1 MKFFPCFLISIS
13 LFFLTSKAEALNL
26 KWFDN
31 FQDPNLTKYILMA
44 IEQNKD
50 VEIARKNIL
59 KYRQEK
65 NLSLSKL
72 YPELNVGANYALLKI
87 PASTIPNTDIQPN
100 SFILPFNFNWE
111 LDYLLKNYNRVEK
124 AKLDIENSILELEST
139 GLIAATDTAS
149 AYFNVSN
156 LNKQIE
162 EGKKILN
169 SNKKIYEAYK
179 KMLKIGAVNIVDVN
193 LKEEIYLNSL
203 NNLNNLKKQRGVFLT
218 NLAYL
223 TGNSP
228 YNLDEMEITPI
239 DKINFK
245 GNYPE
250 NLVGSVICNRPD
262 IKKLE
267 NEIKKAKIDITI
279 AKKDFLPK
287 ITIIGLMSFSTIVQ
301 NFGWDGVFAALVA
314 GATQNI
320 FDGGKRIFNFKLSKV
335 EYETKIEN
343 YLKAD
348 LNALKEVNESLY
360 TLKKDYES
368 LLNGEKNINL
378 AEINFN
384 KANKMYNCGKS
395 SYLDYLDESNVY
407 TNSNISYYNL
417 KNQNFINLISLYKAV
432 GGEL

>member
-111 LDYLLKNYNRVEK
+111 LDYLLKNYNRVEQ

-417 KNQNFINLISLYKAV
+417 KNQNFINLVSLYKAV

>member
-139 GLIAATDTAS
+139 GLITATDTAS

-432 GGEL
+432 GGAL

>member
-111 LDYLLKNYNRVEK
+111 LDYLLKNYNRVEQ

-360 TLKKDYES
+360 TLKKDKES

>member
-31 FQDPNLTKYILMA
+31 FQDPNLTKYIEIA

-111 LDYLLKNYNRVEK
+111 LDYLLKNYNRVEQ

-162 EGKKILN
+162 EGEKILN

-193 LKEEIYLNSL
+193 LKEEIYLNSI

-239 DKINFK
+239 DKIDFK

>member
-1 MKFFPCFLISIS
+1 MKKISPFLI
-13 LFFLTSKAEALNL
+13 LFFLFLSPSKAQAFNIQ
-26 KWFDN
+26 WFDD
-31 FQDPNLTKYILMA
+31 FQDPNLKKYVLMA

-50 VEIARKNIL
+50 IEIARKNIL

-72 YPELNVGANYALLKI
+72 FPELNVGANYALLKI
-87 PASTIPNTDIQPN
+87 PASSIPNTDIQPN

-139 GLIAATDTAS
+139 GLITATDTAS

-162 EGKKILN
+162 EGEKILTY
-169 SNKKIYEAYK
+169 NKKIYEAYK
-179 KMLKIGAVNIVDVN
+179 KMLKIGAVNIVEVN
-193 LKEEIYLNSL
+193 LKEENFLNSL

-239 DKINFK
+239 DKIIFK

-250 NLVGSVICNRPD
+250 NLSGSVICNRPD

-287 ITIIGLMSFSTIVQ
+287 ITVIGVMSFSTIVQ
-301 NFGWDGVFAALVA
+301 NFGWDGVFVALLA

-320 FDGGKRIFNFKLSKV
+320 
-335 EYETKIEN
+335 
-343 YLKAD
+343 
-348 LNALKEVNESLY
+348 
-360 TLKKDYES
+360 
-368 LLNGEKNINL
+368 
-378 AEINFN
+378 
-384 KANKMYNCGKS
+384 
-395 SYLDYLDESNVY
+395 
-407 TNSNISYYNL
+407 
-417 KNQNFINLISLYKAV
+417 
-432 GGEL
+432 

>member
-111 LDYLLKNYNRVEK
+111 LDYLLKNYNRVEQ

-179 KMLKIGAVNIVDVN
+179 KMLKIGVVNIVDVN

>member
-1 MKFFPCFLISIS
+1 MKKISPFLI
-13 LFFLTSKAEALNL
+13 LFFLFLSPSKAQAFNIQ
-26 KWFDN
+26 WFDD
-31 FQDPNLTKYILMA
+31 FQDPNLKKYVLMA

-72 YPELNVGANYALLKI
+72 FPELNVGANYALLKI
-87 PASTIPNTDIQPN
+87 PASSIPNTDIQPN

-139 GLIAATDTAS
+139 RLITATDTAS

-162 EGKKILN
+162 EGEKILTY
-169 SNKKIYEAYK
+169 NKKIYEAYK
-179 KMLKIGAVNIVDVN
+179 KMLKIGTVNIVEVN
-193 LKEEIYLNSL
+193 LKEENFLNSL

-239 DKINFK
+239 DKIIFK

-250 NLVGSVICNRPD
+250 NLSGSVICNRPD

-287 ITIIGLMSFSTIVQ
+287 ITVIGVMSFSTIVQ
-301 NFGWDGVFAALVA
+301 NFGWDGVFAALLA

-360 TLKKDYES
+360 TLKKDKES
-368 LLNGEKNINL
+368 LLNGEKMVLL
-378 AEINFN
+378 AKNNFI
-384 KANKMYNCGKS
+384 KAHREYNFGKK
-395 SYLDYLDESNVY
+395 SYLYYLDENN
-407 TNSNISYYNL
+407 TFINSNMNYYNL

-432 GGEL
+432 GGAL

>member
-65 NLSLSKL
+65 NLRLSKL

-87 PASTIPNTDIQPN
+87 PASSIPNTDIQPN

-111 LDYLLKNYNRVEK
+111 LDYLLKNYNRVEQ

>member
-31 FQDPNLTKYILMA
+31 FQDQNLTKYILMA

-72 YPELNVGANYALLKI
+72 FPELNVGANYALLKI

-111 LDYLLKNYNRVEK
+111 LDYLLKNYNRVEQ

>member
-50 VEIARKNIL
+50 VEIARKNIV

-87 PASTIPNTDIQPN
+87 PASSIPNTDIQPN

-111 LDYLLKNYNRVEK
+111 LDYLLKNYNRVEQ

>member
-111 LDYLLKNYNRVEK
+111 LDYLIKNYNRVEQ

>member
-87 PASTIPNTDIQPN
+87 PASSIPNTDIQPN

>member
-44 IEQNKD
+44 LEQNKD

-111 LDYLLKNYNRVEK
+111 LDYLLKNYNRVEQ

-193 LKEEIYLNSL
+193 LKEENFLNSL

>member
-50 VEIARKNIL
+50 VEIARKSIL

-87 PASTIPNTDIQPN
+87 PASSIPNTDIQPN

-111 LDYLLKNYNRVEK
+111 LDYLLKNYNRVEQ

-301 NFGWDGVFAALVA
+301 NFGWDGVFAALVT

>member
-1 MKFFPCFLISIS
+1 MKKISPFLI
-13 LFFLTSKAEALNL
+13 LFFLFLSPSKAQAFNIQ
-26 KWFDN
+26 WFDD
-31 FQDPNLTKYILMA
+31 FQDPNLKKYVLMA

-72 YPELNVGANYALLKI
+72 FPELNVGANYALLKI
-87 PASTIPNTDIQPN
+87 PASSIPNTDIQPN

-139 GLIAATDTAS
+139 GLITATDTAS

-162 EGKKILN
+162 EGEKILTY
-169 SNKKIYEAYK
+169 NKKIYEAYK
-179 KMLKIGAVNIVDVN
+179 KMLKIGAVNIVEVN
-193 LKEEIYLNSL
+193 LKEENFLNSL

-250 NLVGSVICNRPD
+250 NLSGSVICNRPD

-287 ITIIGLMSFSTIVQ
+287 ITVIGVMSFSTIVQ
-301 NFGWDGVFAALVA
+301 NFGWDGVFAALLA

-360 TLKKDYES
+360 TLKKDKES
-368 LLNGEKNINL
+368 LLNGEKMVLLAKNNFIKVHKEYNL
-378 AEINFN
+378 D
-384 KANKMYNCGKS
+384 KK
-395 SYLDYLDESNVY
+395 SYLYYLDENN
-407 TNSNISYYNL
+407 TFINSNMNYYNL

-432 GGEL
+432 GGAL

>member
-26 KWFDN
+26 NWFDN

-72 YPELNVGANYALLKI
+72 FPELNVGANYALLKI

-314 GATQNI
+314 GAAQNI

>member
-31 FQDPNLTKYILMA
+31 FQDPNLTKYILIA

-111 LDYLLKNYNRVEK
+111 LDYLLKNYNRVEQ

-162 EGKKILN
+162 EGEKILN

-193 LKEEIYLNSL
+193 LKEEIYLNSI

>member
-111 LDYLLKNYNRVEK
+111 LDYLLKNYNRVEQ

-432 GGEL
+432 GGAL

>member
-13 LFFLTSKAEALNL
+13 LFCLTSKAEALNL

-111 LDYLLKNYNRVEK
+111 LDYLLKNYNRVEQ

-179 KMLKIGAVNIVDVN
+179 KMLKIGTVNIVDVN

>member
-87 PASTIPNTDIQPN
+87 PASSIPNTDIQPN

-111 LDYLLKNYNRVEK
+111 LDYLLKNYNRVEQ
-124 AKLDIENSILELEST
+124 AKLDIKNSILELEST

>member
-111 LDYLLKNYNRVEK
+111 LDYLLKNYNRVEQ

-162 EGKKILN
+162 EGEKILN

>member
-26 KWFDN
+26 KWFNN

-111 LDYLLKNYNRVEK
+111 LDYLLKNYNRVEQ

-162 EGKKILN
+162 EGEKILN

>member
-111 LDYLLKNYNRVEK
+111 LDYLLKNYNRVEQ

-301 NFGWDGVFAALVA
+301 NFGWDGVFAALVT

-432 GGEL
+432 GGAL

>member
-13 LFFLTSKAEALNL
+13 LFFLTSKAEGLNL

-111 LDYLLKNYNRVEK
+111 LDYLLKNYNRVEQ

>member
-111 LDYLLKNYNRVEK
+111 LDYLLKNYNRVEQ

-368 LLNGEKNINL
+368 LLNGVKNINL
-378 AEINFN
+378 AENNFN
-384 KANKMYNCGKS
+384 KANKMYNCGKRS
-395 SYLDYLDESNVY
+395 YHVYLDAS
-407 TNSNISYYNL
+407 I
-417 KNQNFINLISLYKAV
+417 
-432 GGEL
+432 

>member
-1 MKFFPCFLISIS
+1 MKKISPFLI
-13 LFFLTSKAEALNL
+13 LFFLFLSPSKAQAFNIQ
-26 KWFDN
+26 WFDD
-31 FQDPNLTKYILMA
+31 FQDPNLKKYVLMA

-50 VEIARKNIL
+50 IEIARKNIL

-72 YPELNVGANYALLKI
+72 FPELNVGANYALLKI
-87 PASTIPNTDIQPN
+87 PASSIPNTDIQPN

-111 LDYLLKNYNRVEK
+111 LDYLLKNYNRVEQ

-162 EGKKILN
+162 EGEKILTY
-169 SNKKIYEAYK
+169 NKKIYEAYK
-179 KMLKIGAVNIVDVN
+179 KMLKIGAVNIVEVN
-193 LKEEIYLNSL
+193 LKEENFLNSL

-250 NLVGSVICNRPD
+250 NLSGSVICNRPD

-287 ITIIGLMSFSTIVQ
+287 ITVIGVMSFSTIVQ
-301 NFGWDGVFAALVA
+301 NFGWDGVFAALLA

-360 TLKKDYES
+360 TLKKDKES
-368 LLNGEKNINL
+368 LLNGEKMVLL
-378 AEINFN
+378 A
-384 KANKMYNCGKS
+384 
-395 SYLDYLDESNVY
+395 
-407 TNSNISYYNL
+407 
-417 KNQNFINLISLYKAV
+417 KNNFIKAHREYNF
-432 GGEL
+432 GKKAIFIIWMKTTHL

>member
-111 LDYLLKNYNRVEK
+111 LDYLLKNYNRVEQ

-301 NFGWDGVFAALVA
+301 NFGWDGVFAALVT

>member
-1 MKFFPCFLISIS
+1 MKKISPFLI
-13 LFFLTSKAEALNL
+13 LFFLFLSPSKAQAFNIQ
-26 KWFDN
+26 WFDD
-31 FQDPNLTKYILMA
+31 FQDPNLKKYVLMA

-72 YPELNVGANYALLKI
+72 FPELNVGANYALLKI
-87 PASTIPNTDIQPN
+87 PASSIPNTDIQPN

-139 GLIAATDTAS
+139 GLITATDTAS

-162 EGKKILN
+162 EGEKILTY
-169 SNKKIYEAYK
+169 NKKIYEAYK
-179 KMLKIGAVNIVDVN
+179 KMLKIGAVNIVEVN
-193 LKEEIYLNSL
+193 LKEENFLNSL

-239 DKINFK
+239 DKIIFK

-250 NLVGSVICNRPD
+250 NLSGSIICNRPD

-287 ITIIGLMSFSTIVQ
+287 ITVIGVMSFSTIVQ
-301 NFGWDGVFAALVA
+301 NFGWDGVFAALLA

-360 TLKKDYES
+360 TLKKDKES
-368 LLNGEKNINL
+368 LLNGEKMVLL
-378 AEINFN
+378 AKNNFI
-384 KANKMYNCGKS
+384 KAHREYNVGKK
-395 SYLDYLDESNVY
+395 SYLYYLDENN
-407 TNSNISYYNL
+407 TFINSNMNYYNL

-432 GGEL
+432 GGAL

>member
-87 PASTIPNTDIQPN
+87 PASSIPNTDIQPN

-111 LDYLLKNYNRVEK
+111 LDYLLKNYNRVEQ

-203 NNLNNLKKQRGVFLT
+203 NNLNNSKKQRGVFLT

>member
-87 PASTIPNTDIQPN
+87 PASSIPNTDIQPN

-111 LDYLLKNYNRVEK
+111 LDYLLKNYNRVEQ

>member
-111 LDYLLKNYNRVEK
+111 LDYLLKNYNRVEQ
-124 AKLDIENSILELEST
+124 AKLDIKNSILELEST

>member
-72 YPELNVGANYALLKI
+72 FPELNVGANYALLKI

-314 GATQNI
+314 GAAQNI

>member
-111 LDYLLKNYNRVEK
+111 LDYLLKNYNRVEQ

>member
-111 LDYLLKNYNRVEK
+111 LDYLLKNYNRVEQ

-162 EGKKILN
+162 EGEKILN

-193 LKEEIYLNSL
+193 LKEEIYLNSI

>member
-111 LDYLLKNYNRVEK
+111 LDYLLKNYNRVEQ

-193 LKEEIYLNSL
+193 LKEENFLNSL

>member
-1 MKFFPCFLISIS
+1 MKKISPFLI
-13 LFFLTSKAEALNL
+13 LFFLFLSPSKAQAFNIQ
-26 KWFDN
+26 WFDD
-31 FQDPNLTKYILMA
+31 FQDPNLKKYVLMA

-50 VEIARKNIL
+50 IEIARKNIL

-72 YPELNVGANYALLKI
+72 FPELNVGANYALLKI
-87 PASTIPNTDIQPN
+87 PASSIPNTDIQPN

-139 GLIAATDTAS
+139 GLITATDTAS

-417 KNQNFINLISLYKAV
+417 KNQNFINLVSLYKAV